1 MDEHNEIMQTHAGML
16 ASFDARID
24 SLEVARDDTKQS
36 TLDHTARLTELER
49 TVDTMTERNHHY
61 EKSIDIMGKDIQILG
76 EKQETLKE
84 RMPSKDEW
92 LEVKNGIKE
101 LTTRNGK
108 NYDKVKD
115 IIITV
120 IISCIITYALTQ
132 VLVFFASKGGT
143 P

>member
-1 MDEHNEIMQTHAGML
+1 
-16 ASFDARID
+16 
-24 SLEVARDDTKQS
+24 
-36 TLDHTARLTELER
+36 
-49 TVDTMTERNHHY
+49 
-61 EKSIDIMGKDIQILG
+61 MGKDIQILG